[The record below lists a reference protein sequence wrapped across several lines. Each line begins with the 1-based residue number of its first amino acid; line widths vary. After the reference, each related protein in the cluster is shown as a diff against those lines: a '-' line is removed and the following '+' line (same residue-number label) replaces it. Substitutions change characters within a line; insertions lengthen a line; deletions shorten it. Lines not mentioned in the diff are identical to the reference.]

1 MDNTNKKTKL
11 SFLSFM
17 SFVVSIM
24 AFGLYVLV
32 FSVKGLIPIWMII
45 SIVSVI
51 MPIIAKKVRI
61 SKMQSGKSLEI
72 AALFIGGFAFYSV
85 IFAATSLN
93 IYIGYLGWV
102 IGGIIYKLIK

>member
-1 MDNTNKKTKL
+1 MDNINKKAKLSLL
-11 SFLSFM
+11 SFLSF
-17 SFVVSIM
+17 VISII
-24 AFGLYVLV
+24 AIGIYALV
-32 FSVKGLIPIWMII
+32 FSVKGLIPIWMITSFI
-45 SIVSVI
+45 SVI

-61 SKMQSGKSLEI
+61 NKMQSGKSFEI
-72 AALFIGGFAFYSV
+72 AALVIGGFAFYTV